1 MNEFLHRLSADD
13 RVLLVGD
20 TRQHQAVEAGTPYQQ
35 LHEAGMQTT
44 RLDEIIRQRDPALKE
59 AVEQLARGEVKEAA
73 QSLDRQGR
81 VHEIPDRETRL
92 STIAQEYARKPQGTL
107 VISPDN
113 ESRRELNALIHE
125 QMQQRGD
132 VSPEEHRLRILDA
145 RQEMT
150 GADRQWAM
158 QYQQDD
164 VIRYTRGS
172 KLLGIDAGEYVR
184 VEREE
189 ADTNQITIRQENGEH
204 QTYDPR
210 RLSGVAVYR
219 ESERTFSEGDRVQ
232 FTAPSKDLHVANR
245 EMGTINTI
253 NDAGEIQIRL
263 DSGRNIAFNIREHPH
278 LDHGYAVTSHS
289 SQGQTA
295 ERVLIHVDTDKCE
308 LLVNSRFAYFSV
320 SRAQHDAQIYTN
332 NKGELGSRLGREI
345 SHNTAVQPDEG
356 IAQKLGPETVQ
367 HTARDP
373 AQGHGLEV
381 GLS

>member
-1 MNEFLHRLSADD
+1 
-13 RVLLVGD
+13 
-20 TRQHQAVEAGTPYQQ
+20 
-35 LHEAGMQTT
+35 
-44 RLDEIIRQRDPALKE
+44 
-59 AVEQLARGEVKEAA
+59 VKEAA
-73 QSLDRQGR
+73 QNLDRQGR
-81 VHEIPDRETRL
+81 VHEIPDREARL
-92 STIAQEYARKPQGTL
+92 SAIARDYAREPTGTL

-113 ESRRELNALIHE
+113 ESRRELNVLIHQ

-158 QYQQDD
+158 QYQQYD

-172 KLLGIDAGEYVR
+172 KLLGIEAGEYAR
-184 VEREE
+184 VERVE
-189 ADTNQITIRQENGEH
+189 ADANQITVRRENGER

-219 ESERTFSEGDRVQ
+219 ENERAFSEGDRVQ

-245 EMGTINTI
+245 ELGTVGAVGQSG
-253 NDAGEIQIRL
+253 DVRIRL
-263 DSGRNIAFNIREHPH
+263 DSGREVEFNIRHHPH

-308 LLVNSRFAYFSV
+308 LLVNSRFAYVSI
-320 SRAQHDAQIYTN
+320 SRARTDAQIYTN
-332 NKGELGSRLGREI
+332 DKSELGHRLSREI
-345 SHNTAVQPDEG
+345 SHQTAIQPDGARADNSETTAVQHHNLQDQVQQQG
-356 IAQKLGPETVQ
+356 VGAALG
-367 HTARDP
+367 
-373 AQGHGLEV
+373 
-381 GLS
+381 